1 MPIGTIWW
9 CFFAVLNQMANL
21 ENFIYN
27 IKPNDTILRYLV
39 DITMWVVSSFI
50 FFKKSLLKTKKSAFQ
65 FVYKQ
70 WIVALSLM
78 YTLKIKS
85 SSK

>member
-1 MPIGTIWW
+1 MLIGTIWW

-50 FFKKSLLKTKKSAFQ
+50 FFKKFAQNKEKCLPICIQAMDRCVIFNVHSKD
-65 FVYKQ
+65 
-70 WIVALSLM
+70 
-78 YTLKIKS
+78 KIK
-85 SSK
+85 

>member
-1 MPIGTIWW
+1 MLIGTIWW

-50 FFKKSLLKTKKSAFQ
+50 FLKKSLLKTKKSAFQ